1 MNPKSPDFKEF
12 SKIKLYYISALQQL
26 ENELNIINAEFNTLN
41 NINPISYTKTR
52 LKSVSSIIDKLKR
65 RNMKISIEN
74 TFNLHD
80 IVGAR
85 IVCNFIDDIY
95 TVVDKIK
102 SNKKIKIIE
111 EKDYIK
117 NPKSSGY
124 RGYHIIIS
132 DLISVNGIEKEV
144 KSEIQ
149 VRTSAMDF
157 WATSEH
163 RLNYKKIE
171 VDNDVQKELKKIAN
185 DMWHI
190 DLSMNKMAKRMSTNE
205 LVMSGTEQ
213 GLSTKIIKEII
224 SWRNNNEVFE

>member
-1 MNPKSPDFKEF
+1 MNTKSQNFKEF
-12 SKIKLYYISALQQL
+12 SKIKLYYVSALQQL
-26 ENELNIINAEFNTLN
+26 KNEINIINAEFNALN

-52 LKSVSSIIDKLKR
+52 LKSVSSIVDKLKR
-65 RNMKISIEN
+65 RNMEITIEN

-85 IVCNFIDDIY
+85 IVCNFIDDVY
-95 TVVDKIK
+95 TVVNKIK
-102 SNKKIKIIE
+102 SNKKIKVVE

-117 NPKSSGY
+117 CPKQSGY

-163 RLNYKKIE
+163 RLNYKKTG
-171 VDNDVQKELKKIAN
+171 VDNETQKELKKIAN
-185 DMWHI
+185 DIWHI
-190 DLSMNKMAKRMSTNE
+190 DLSMNKMANKMSSNE
-205 LVMSGTEQ
+205 LVMDGVDK
-213 GLSTKIIKEII
+213 GLSAKIIKEII